1 MVSAT
6 LITLCLE
13 CSFTTIFLAVRLP
26 PLIILNSRRPEA
38 EAAVAVVEELAVV
51 TGTLKIITNRPPFV
65 MEVQPPQQEPWPQ
78 RPQVMATVPEWLAS
92 SLGIIPDPKEVTN

>member
-1 MVSAT
+1 MVSVT
-6 LITLCLE
+6 LITQCLE
-13 CSFTTIFLAVRLP
+13 CSFTTIFLAVLLP
-26 PLIILNSRRPEA
+26 PLIILNSPRPRA
-38 EAAVAVVEELAVV
+38 VEAAVAVAEELAVV

-65 MEVQPPQQEPWPQ
+65 MEVQPRQQPCQ

>member
-1 MVSAT
+1 MVSVT
-6 LITLCLE
+6 LITQCLE
-13 CSFTTIFLAVRLP
+13 CSFTTIFLAVLLL
-26 PLIILNSRRPEA
+26 PLIILNSPRPEA
-38 EAAVAVVEELAVV
+38 KAVVAVPAVV

-65 MEVQPPQQEPWPQ
+65 MEAQPPQQEPWPQ

>member
-1 MVSAT
+1 MVSVT
-6 LITLCLE
+6 LITQCLE
-13 CSFTTIFLAVRLP
+13 CSFTTIFLAVLLL
-26 PLIILNSRRPEA
+26 PLIILNSPRPEA
-38 EAAVAVVEELAVV
+38 KAVVAVPAVV

>member
-1 MVSAT
+1 MVSVT
-6 LITLCLE
+6 LITQCLE
-13 CSFTTIFLAVRLP
+13 CSFTTIFLAVLLL
-26 PLIILNSRRPEA
+26 PLIILNSPRPEA
-38 EAAVAVVEELAVV
+38 KAVVAALEPAVV